1 VSWTKAKP
9 SATTLRS
16 ASGSNPRKRARDWLT
31 VAVSLGHALPETSL
45 TSREKKE
52 LKKRADKIVLAEL
65 IKIVEGRDV
74 DLNMRQLAWIW
85 LRQQQR
91 GRGRPGNKVVQKG
104 LIIEAV
110 SQEYKKHFN
119 SGAQKLLDEISE
131 HTGLRISLRA
141 PMRKLILGAVGDRVG
156 LGMERMKQ
164 LAPSGI
170 SEFNKA
176 VKRVGRKRRRK

>member
-1 VSWTKAKP
+1 VDKSEAERHDAEVRERLKSQEA
-9 SATTLRS
+9 RS
-16 ASGSNPRKRARDWLT
+16 HDWLT
-31 VAVSLGHALPETSL
+31 VAVSLGYALPETGL

-52 LKKRADKIVLAEL
+52 LKRRADKIILAEL
-65 IKIVEGRDV
+65 IKIAEGRDV
-74 DLNMRQLAWIW
+74 DLGMRQLAWIW

-91 GRGRPGNKVVQKG
+91 GRGRPGNKVIQKG

-110 SQEYKKHFN
+110 SQKYREHFN
-119 SGAQKLLDEISE
+119 SKAQKLLDEIGK
-131 HTGLRISLRA
+131 HTGRRISLGA
-141 PMRKLILGAVGDRVG
+141 PMHKQILGAVGDRVG

-176 VKRVGRKRRRK
+176 VKRVARRRRRK